1 VKIIFEVTPKDG
13 VDPLIFGQ
21 AIAWLQQ
28 IDAGA
33 VVTRTVAVGEVSAAT
48 KGPAS
53 VVAPDL
59 SASGHINDGVENLAE
74 EGEEVEEAAANAA
87 VTANL
92 ATAAAAVG
100 PKKRGRKPK
109 GQTAEAQVAALT
121 GALPPGAMP
130 PGVTQ
135 PAFTPPPVGVAAM
148 STQQAEQGGGF
159 AIPPGAVGGNG
170 FAPQG
175 MSTPM
180 APPAGTNGGPGS
192 VPVAPP
198 PAPAAAMPSAA
209 PPSPAPNGV
218 VSLEDYKAQVLQLQN
233 AAQAASKTNAYP
245 FNIIR
250 ADTWPDGTPKPFKT
264 MMHDSVPPEHR
275 QLVLDWSA
283 HLLNS

>member
-1 VKIIFEVTPKDG
+1 MKITFEITPKDG

-33 VVTRTVAVGEVSAAT
+33 VVNVFPPALTGHSTENEALRRGEYRPP
-48 KGPAS
+48 G
-53 VVAPDL
+53 
-59 SASGHINDGVENLAE
+59 NENTE
-74 EGEEVEEAAANAA
+74 EESEEAESAANAA
-87 VTANL
+87 VTSDL

-109 GQTAEAQVAALT
+109 AQTAEAQVAALT
-121 GALPPGAMP
+121 GASPAGALP

-135 PAFTPPPVGVAAM
+135 PAFAPPPAGVAAALPP
-148 STQQAEQGGGF
+148 SAQTQSEQGAGF

-170 FAPQG
+170 FAP
-175 MSTPM
+175 
-180 APPAGTNGGPGS
+180 A
-192 VPVAPP
+192 APP
-198 PAPAAAMPSAA
+198 PPEAAMPAAA
-209 PPSPAPNGV
+209 PPPPQAPNGAL
-218 VSLEDYKAQVLQLQN
+218 SLEDYKAQVMQFQT
-233 AAQAASKTNAYP
+233 AAQSANKPNAYP

-250 ADTWPDGTPKPFKT
+250 AQTWPDGTPKPFNT
-264 MMHDSVPPEHR
+264 MMHDSVPPEFR